1 MSVVEQ
7 QSVRVPAERLLVLG
21 GLLRGRAWAGSD
33 LRIARVL
40 LHRDV
45 G

>member
-1 MSVVEQ
+1 VVEQ
-7 QSVRVPAERLLVLG
+7 ESVRIPAERLLVLG
-21 GLLRGRAWAGSD
+21 GLLRGRSGAGSD
-33 LRIARVL
+33 LSVAWVL